1 MVDTTLFHKAMIGRG
16 WTMRLKPKSTVQN
29 QKALVYRRFT
39 QLEDSY
45 TANVLYHTE
54 DGKFWSFNAS
64 TMSFKVIDI
73 MRTDKSTIIE
83 VADSGTILEY
93 NNTQFLY
100 VNNTWVNT
108 TGQGTNAVQLPNQP
122 VLYEPQSGTYWA
134 IKVAS
139 DNTITSKRLTTP
151 PENSTIVEIEKF
163 PAMYYLAAG
172 NFAVFLG
179 DLKIVRMKE
188 LHPGYTETI
197 QTQDGKY
204 WECVNGQ
211 MQETDSPSSRVILV
225 PNYYI
230 LFYGDAEVEQAE
242 ANIPMMYYNGTL
254 WVYAISNS
262 YSEEGIDFKFAY
274 DRYTFSKNTLFSY
287 YSKGL
292 RYWFYDNTLLTN
304 QMVELDLDP
313 TSMAIIGTNIK
324 VINTSTIYVGENHTY
339 KFQDDEFVIADGTIL
354 PNSEFLSAKFGN
366 IARYQTN
373 KYYFVG
379 SFDYMIRGS
388 IEGTTTQHIK
398 GNIMPLTSMNI
409 KYFNDDID
417 LDVDDLVVI
426 GDHLFSVENPET
438 TQKRMPKAFKVH
450 FATLNSIL

>member
-1 MVDTTLFHKAMIGRG
+1 MVDTTLYHKARIGRG

-29 QKALVYRRFT
+29 PKALVYRRFT

-54 DGKFWSFNAS
+54 DGAFWAFNAN

-83 VADSGTILEY
+83 VADRGTILEY
-93 NNTQFLY
+93 NNKQFLY
-100 VNNTWVNT
+100 VNHTWTNT
-108 TGQGTNAVQLPNQP
+108 TEQGESVIQLPNQP
-122 VLYEPQSGTYWA
+122 VLYEPESRTYWA
-134 IKVAS
+134 LKQAS
-139 DNTITSKRLTTP
+139 DTTITTKQLASAP
-151 PENSTIVEIEKF
+151 SNSPIVQIEKF
-163 PAMYYLAAG
+163 PAFYELGGGYYIAFI
-172 NFAVFLG
+172 N
-179 DLKIVRMKE
+179 DLKVVGCFQLYNR
-188 LHPGYTETI
+188 TI
-197 QTQDGKY
+197 QTQDNKY
-204 WECVNGQ
+204 WEYVNGQ
-211 MQETDSPSSRVILV
+211 MQEVVT
-225 PNYYI
+225 PNGTI
-230 LFYGDAEVEQAE
+230 KQANNYDMIFVDQTPVYQGE
-242 ANIPMMYYNGTL
+242 ADLPFMYYNGEI

-262 YSEEGIDFKFAY
+262 YSEEGSEFKWSW
-274 DRYTFSKNTLFSY
+274 DTDTFSNNNIFHY
-287 YSKGL
+287 YHIGTKI
-292 RYWFYDNTLLTN
+292 WFYDNTLLTN
-304 QMVELDLDP
+304 QMVELEYSP
-313 TSMAIIGTNIK
+313 TMALIGESMIA
-324 VINTSTIYVGENHTY
+324 VDTSKIYVGQDHTY
-339 KFQDDEFVIADGTIL
+339 KIQDNDFVIADGTIL
-354 PNSEFLSAKFGN
+354 PDSEFLSAKFGN

-426 GDHLFSVENPET
+426 GDHLYSVENPET